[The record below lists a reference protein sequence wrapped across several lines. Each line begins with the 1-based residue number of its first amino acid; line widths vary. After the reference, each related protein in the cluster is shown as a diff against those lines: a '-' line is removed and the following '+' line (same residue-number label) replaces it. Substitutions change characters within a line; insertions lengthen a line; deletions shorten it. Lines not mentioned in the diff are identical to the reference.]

1 MRWIRDWTIKP
12 MSENT
17 NILEVQNLRVHF
29 GRGDERVKAV
39 DDVSF
44 TVGRGET
51 VALVGESGSGKSISA
66 LSITKLAPRAARYEG
81 GRILFNGQ
89 NMLDLS
95 EAELRSVRGSQI
107 SYIFQEP
114 MVSFNPVFTIGW
126 QIGEAIKLHRK
137 GIDRKAETKRL
148 LKLVHLP
155 ERLASA
161 YPHQMSGGQ
170 LQRCMIAMAL
180 ACSPELLV
188 ADEPTTALDVTVQR
202 EILNLLLELSEKVGL
217 SILMITHNFGIV
229 SDLADRVYVM
239 KKGRLV
245 EEGTTKNVLYN
256 PQHDYTKQLMAAV
269 PRLRP
274 VEQNSLTTE
283 NTENTEESK

>member
-1 MRWIRDWTIKP
+1 MAND
-12 MSENT
+12 T
-17 NILEVQNLRVHF
+17 NILEVKNLSVHF
-29 GRGDERVKAV
+29 GHDEGLVKAV

-44 TVGRGET
+44 FIGRGET

-66 LSITKLAPRAARYEG
+66 LSLTKLMPRAARFAG
-81 GRILFNGQ
+81 GQVLFNGQ
-89 NMLDLS
+89 DMLLLND
-95 EAELRSVRGSQI
+95 AELRGIRGSQM

-126 QIGEAIKLHRK
+126 QIEEALKLHRK
-137 GIDRKAETKRL
+137 GIDRQAEVERL
-148 LKLVHLP
+148 LDLVHLP
-155 ERLASA
+155 SRLASA

-202 EILNLLLELSEKVGL
+202 EILNLLTELRDKVGL
-217 SILMITHNFGIV
+217 SVLMITHNFGIV
-229 SDLADRVYVM
+229 SDLANRVYVM
-239 KKGRLV
+239 KKGKIV
-245 EEGTTKNVLYN
+245 EEGSTRQVLDD

-269 PRLRP
+269 PRLHP
-274 VEQNSLTTE
+274 KKDGPLTTAD
-283 NTENTEESK
+283 TESAEDGK

>member
-1 MRWIRDWTIKP
+1 